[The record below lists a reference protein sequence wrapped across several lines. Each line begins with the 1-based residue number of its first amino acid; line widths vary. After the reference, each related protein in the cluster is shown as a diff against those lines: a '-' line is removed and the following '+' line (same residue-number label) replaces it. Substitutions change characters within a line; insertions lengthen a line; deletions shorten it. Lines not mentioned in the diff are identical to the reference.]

1 MSQDTAGF
9 RLDLRSLRAQLTAR
23 PPGDPIAEASARA
36 AVSVV
41 LREPVQGWGA
51 QVLLIQRAEDP
62 RDPWSGHMA
71 FPGGRKD
78 EGDES
83 VRATAEREAH
93 EEVGLDLRA
102 HGELLWRMPDIS
114 AIGRGKRTGL
124 VISPLVYALAPSH
137 DGEGLIF
144 DATEVASALWVPLG
158 FLADPSNHST
168 MDYTYEG
175 KKITLPCVRL
185 EGGRVLWGLT
195 LQMMSTF
202 FDALG

>member
-1 MSQDTAGF
+1 MSQDAAEF
-9 RLDLRSLRAQLTAR
+9 RLDLRSLRARLAAR
-23 PPGDPIAEASARA
+23 PPGEAIAEASARA

-41 LREPVQGWGA
+41 LREPAQGSGA
-51 QVLLIQRAEDP
+51 EVLLIQRAEDP

-102 HGELLWRMPDIS
+102 HGELLWRMPDIA
-114 AIGRGKRTGL
+114 AIGRGKRTGM
-124 VISPLVYALAPSH
+124 VISPHVYALAPSH
-137 DGEGLIF
+137 DGEGLVF
-144 DATEVASALWVPLG
+144 DASEVASALWVSLG
-158 FLADPSNHST
+158 FLADPRNHST
-168 MDYTYEG
+168 MDYVYGG
-175 KKITLPCVRL
+175 KTITLPCVRL
-185 EGGRVLWGLT
+185 EGDRVLWGLT

-202 FDALG
+202 FDALE